1 MKITYEV
8 VTKAAGDVQKT
19 ADDLQRELDSLK
31 RRVEAQ
37 VAHWEGQTKEAF
49 HDRQRDWDTRV
60 TNMHDT
66 LGTIATKLN
75 QAVTGYQDT
84 DDAQRRRFTSL

>member
-8 VTKAAGDVQKT
+8 VTKAAGDVKTT
-19 ADDLQRELDSLK
+19 ADNLHEELVALQ

-49 HDRQRDWDTRV
+49 HDRQRDWDMRV
-60 TNMHDT
+60 KNMHET
-66 LGTIATKLN
+66 LNTIATKLN
-75 QAVTGYQDT
+75 QAVQGYGDT
-84 DDAQRRRFTSL
+84 DQAQRRRFASL